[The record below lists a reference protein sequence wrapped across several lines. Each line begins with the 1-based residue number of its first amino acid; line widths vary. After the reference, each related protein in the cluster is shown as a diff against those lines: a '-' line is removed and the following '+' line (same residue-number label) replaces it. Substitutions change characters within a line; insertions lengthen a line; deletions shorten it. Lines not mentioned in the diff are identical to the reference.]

1 MPPPSLLYTA
11 DPRGQRRLSLLTPLI
26 FVCRL
31 YISPLSLLGGLTSP
45 TILRS
50 EGTSNEKAEQ
60 AMAALTH
67 ATEMHPHRPRH
78 DIHIEYKG
86 VVTLVIILSRYS
98 NTSSLLYFLLTLILF
113 SIQSQVEMTN
123 NEIEAKI

>member
-11 DPRGQRRLSLLTPLI
+11 DPRGQRSLSLDFTHICVPSTH
-26 FVCRL
+26 F
-31 YISPLSLLGGLTSP
+31 SLSLLGGLTSP

-67 ATEMHPHRPRH
+67 ATEMHPQHPRH
-78 DIHIEYKG
+78 DIHIEYEG
-86 VVTLVIILSRYS
+86 VVTPVIILSRYS